1 MFFNEFDHVLFWRER
16 EEAELAAIAM
26 WEEHGH
32 SDAFSAALN
41 AWRKEQIPTK
51 EAFYER
57 VADYAAH
64 GGPDQILI
72 RREAKAISDSLEYAT
87 KASGESRVAMWREAV
102 RKWAM
107 HLEDYGAAVH
117 MPPSSEG
124 SVSPIRPKEGGPQ
137 GGGVC
142 GQAILELCTGAG
154 MGTWA
159 VLSRLPEHSTLHS
172 TDFDF
177 CCPPNAVGIAK
188 ALGVE
193 DRVAGLCANNW
204 YLPFNGGIFDTVCT
218 HYGLDESREVPTVLR
233 EVARVLKPGGR
244 LVLIARM
251 DPWDRQGKFFE
262 LFGAA
267 KEDCRD
273 VLRRVRLYSGP
284 EDLIEDAARRGLR
297 LTRRKDY
304 WPQQGHARVLL
315 VFER

>member
-1 MFFNEFDHVLFWRER
+1 MFFNEFDHVLFWREG
-16 EEAELAAIAM
+16 EEAEVAGIAM
-26 WEEHGH
+26 WEEDGH

-41 AWRKEQIPTK
+41 AWRKERIPTK

-57 VADYAAH
+57 IADYAAH

-87 KASGESRVAMWREAV
+87 KATGEKRCAGFAEAV
-102 RKWAM
+102 RRWAI

-117 MPPSSEG
+117 ES
-124 SVSPIRPKEGGPQ
+124 GGRT
-137 GGGVC
+137 
-142 GQAILELCTGAG
+142 ILELCTGAG

-193 DRVAGLCANNW
+193 DRVTGLCANNW
-204 YLPFNGGIFDTVCT
+204 YLPFYGGIFDTVCT
-218 HYGLDESREVPTVLR
+218 HYGLDESREMPAVLG

-244 LVLIARM
+244 FVTVSRM
-251 DPWDRQGKFFE
+251 DPWDRQGKIFE
-262 LFGAA
+262 LFGALR
-267 KEDCRD
+267 EDCRE
-273 VLRRVRLYSGP
+273 VLRQVRLYSGP
-284 EDLIEDAARRGLR
+284 ADLIEDAANYGLR
-297 LTRRKDY
+297 LAGRKEY
-304 WPQQGHARVLL
+304 RPEQGHARVLM
-315 VFER
+315 VFVRQ